1 MSEAA
6 ATFLTDP
13 GAWADA
19 AFVAPLIA
27 PGLQAETARR
37 LLASPRLAPRA
48 SRWLA
53 GLLGHGDP
61 EALPPADRALALA
74 PAETLEL
81 VALCAGAVWHAPRV
95 RALVL
100 GADIAVLRERL
111 GDEVRRF
118 GLRHAALAWTSARSG
133 AAEDANTLAEDIAR
147 DGSACLAAW
156 IEALPDWAAA
166 RLRLKRPGEGLLPVD
181 DGARMRA
188 VEIVRTVAT
197 GMFEVPAP

>member
-6 ATFLTDP
+6 AVFLADP
-13 GAWADA
+13 GAWADPAFA
-19 AFVAPLIA
+19 AQLIA
-27 PGLQAETARR
+27 PGLQAETARQ
-37 LLASPRLAPRA
+37 LLSSPRLASRA

-61 EALPPADRALALA
+61 EALFPPDRALALA
-74 PAETLEL
+74 PTETLEL
-81 VALCAGAVWHAPRV
+81 VALCAGAIWHAPRV

-111 GDEVRRF
+111 GDEVRRI

-133 AAEDANTLAEDIAR
+133 AAEDANALGEDIAR

-166 RLRLKRPGEGLLPVD
+166 RLRLKRPGEGILPAD
-181 DGARMRA
+181 EGARMRA
-188 VEIVRTVAT
+188 VQIVRTVAIET
-197 GMFEVPAP
+197 LAVPAP